1 MLITKK
7 PRQKKTDK
15 KRDSTNL
22 VHLLACLLFLS
33 LITACGT
40 ATAEP
45 AILTTTPDTVEEPTL
60 EVTPTVVTIPTPT
73 ESSEIVILLAPP
85 GSEADN
91 AADLQSVLEELS
103 ERDNLELQTVSQLS
117 SSDINE
123 DVRLVVVLPP
133 DPGVRALATAA
144 PHTQFLAV
152 GIPGFEPTQNLSVL
166 GALGEQPDRQGFLAG
181 YMAATVTPEWRV
193 GVISSEDTAPGK
205 AAGNAF
211 LNGVVFFC
219 GLCRTASPPYYEYPQ
234 IYRLPAGAGD
244 AQWSTAVDYMVGNAV
259 QTVYVSPE
267 SMETELL
274 QYLADSGINI
284 IGSAAPP
291 NTVRENWVASIEVDW
306 LTPLRALWPRLISG
320 EGGAAEEVLLVITNQ
335 NPVLFSPGRQRLVNK
350 LLVDLQ
356 DGYIGTGVDPLTGE
370 PRY

>member
-1 MLITKK
+1 
-7 PRQKKTDK
+7 
-15 KRDSTNL
+15 
-22 VHLLACLLFLS
+22 
-33 LITACGT
+33 TACGKT
-40 ATAEP
+40 TAEP
-45 AILTTTPDTVEEPTL
+45 EKLTTTPDTVEEPTL
-60 EVTPTVVTIPTPT
+60 EVAPTVVTIPTPT

-85 GSEADN
+85 GTEADN

-211 LNGVVFFC
+211 LNGAVFFC

-244 AQWSTAVDYMVGNAV
+244 AQWSTAVDYMAGNAV

-284 IGSAAPP
+284 IGSEAPP
-291 NTVRENWVASIEVDW
+291 NTVRDNWVASIEVDW

-335 NPVLFSPGRQRLVNK
+335 NPALFSPGRQRLVNE